1 MDIKHT
7 HQTRPPKTWL
17 ILWDEIEESEKSRVN
32 WTQGSQLLSYNHQAP
47 STSTIQSSIS
57 TAHTMWTGGTE
68 CFSGQFS
75 MELFHLCAVYS
86 SLASYPGHV
95 VRGLGTRLTP
105 HWMLQLPIQYG
116 DISNHT
122 FVLFAPQWMLQ
133 RLHTSEVYLF
143 SLSLSPE
150 RGYAVHCMMWTYTG
164 SNTSGNEVKKLHTNL
179 SLCEKLLSGFFL
191 TVLAPWS
198 WTPDW
203 PLWSPVTLGT
213 PVSPSVSM
221 ATTLA
226 SGPLSADCK
235 DSGTT
240 KASSFCSLASVLT
253 IW

>member
-105 HWMLQLPIQYG
+105 HWMLQWPFSMEIFQIIPLCCLLLNECC
-116 DISNHT
+116 SVCT
-122 FVLFAPQWMLQ
+122 LV
-133 RLHTSEVYLF
+133 RCTS
-143 SLSLSPE
+143 
-150 RGYAVHCMMWTYTG
+150 
-164 SNTSGNEVKKLHTNL
+164 
-179 SLCEKLLSGFFL
+179 FL
-191 TVLAPWS
+191 WVFLRNG
-198 WTPDW
+198 
-203 PLWSPVTLGT
+203 VTLCIAWCEHTLVQIHLGT
-213 PVSPSVSM
+213 RWKSYIQTFLFVRSYYPVS
-221 ATTLA
+221 
-226 SGPLSADCK
+226 
-235 DSGTT
+235 
-240 KASSFCSLASVLT
+240 F
-253 IW
+253 